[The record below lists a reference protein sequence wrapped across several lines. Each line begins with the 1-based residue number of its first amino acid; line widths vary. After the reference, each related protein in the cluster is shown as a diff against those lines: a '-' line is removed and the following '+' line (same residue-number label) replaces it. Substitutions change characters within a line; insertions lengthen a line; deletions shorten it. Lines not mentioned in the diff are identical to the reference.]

1 MQDIPPE
8 IAAVLAKT
16 KERFQVQLSER
27 LVEFDDILCDL
38 EAGGNPKELIGKIQ
52 FGAHKIAGVAGSL
65 GYSELGNAARLV
77 DSDASNFVRIGSSE
91 LPIELLEAIED
102 LLDMMDATLCDA
114 AA

>member
-1 MQDIPPE
+1 MQDMPPE

-38 EAGGNPKELIGKIQ
+38 EAGGEPRDLIGKIQ

-65 GYSELGNAARLV
+65 GYSELGNAARAV
-77 DSDASNFVRIGSSE
+77 DTDATNFVRTGSDE
-91 LPIELLEAIED
+91 LPLALLESIEELLD
-102 LLDMMDATLCDA
+102 RMDATLCGA